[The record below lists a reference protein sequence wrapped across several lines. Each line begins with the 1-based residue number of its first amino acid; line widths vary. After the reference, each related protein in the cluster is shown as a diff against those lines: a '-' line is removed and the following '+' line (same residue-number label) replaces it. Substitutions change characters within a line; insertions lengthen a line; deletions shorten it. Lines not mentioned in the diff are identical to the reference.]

1 MKLGCFAFILC
12 DLFCVLHTRKPLIP
26 YCMETFEELYLF
38 HFIGSLAE
46 QLVVVFITTMVH
58 ISLNDLFFSL
68 THNQL
73 KILLHER

>member
-1 MKLGCFAFILC
+1 
-12 DLFCVLHTRKPLIP
+12 
-26 YCMETFEELYLF
+26 METFEELYLF

-46 QLVVVFITTMVH
+46 QLVVVFITTMIH